1 VVRPPSVRRAARDRR
16 SRGLRGAP
24 WTSGP
29 ARASTASGLAPGA
42 YGPLAPPDS
51 PLALT
56 RSERFTDLVG
66 DAVQRL
72 EARWE
77 RELENVEFV
86 VAPVPPAPDP
96 LSTDPAPLARLY
108 PGGAGGPAYIAL
120 YRRPI
125 EARASNRLDL
135 SALVHDVVVE
145 LVAELLGLEPE
156 TIDPDYGRGEP

>member
-1 VVRPPSVRRAARDRR
+1 MA
-16 SRGLRGAP
+16 
-24 WTSGP
+24 GP
-29 ARASTASGLAPGA
+29 ARATTSSGLTPGA

-66 DAVQRL
+66 DAVERL

-77 RELENVEFV
+77 RELDNVEFV
-86 VAPVPPAPDP
+86 VAAVPPAPDP
-96 LSTDPAPLARLY
+96 ASTEPAPLARIY
-108 PGGAGGPAYIAL
+108 PGGAGDPAWIVL

-145 LVAELLGLEPE
+145 QVAELLGLEPE
-156 TIDPDYGRGEP
+156 TVDPDYGRGD